1 MAGGIDLLGAPRRF
15 RMSMF
20 LVGMVGL
27 IALALAMVLPSLLR
41 RKTAGTAT
49 ASAAVVDA
57 RRVNLQVLREQ
68 LATLEA
74 DLSAGNVDAA
84 QYRQSRTDIE
94 RRALDEEQSAEQSVA
109 TPSRA
114 TRTAVVVALLIPV
127 FAVMLYATL
136 GQPQAVEHQ
145 LAAAPQ
151 GEVTLPQIE
160 AMVDRLAQRLESQT
174 TPQEG
179 DLQAWTMLANSYA
192 VMQRFPEASK
202 AYARARALSPDN
214 AQLLAD
220 HADVLAML
228 QNQSVEGEPGRLVM
242 RALQLDPRNLKAL
255 TMAGSWAFER
265 RDYAGAIR
273 YWSMAQPMAPAGSDF
288 AAGLVNSLQQARAAA
303 AQAGQMAATESPST
317 DKAQHQGATDKAGN
331 KSSPAG
337 NAAAA
342 QVSGEVQVTPVL
354 AKRIRPGDTL
364 FVFARAVEGPRMP
377 LAIIRAPAAGLPFT
391 FTLDD
396 SSAMAPQF
404 RISGFK
410 QVIVGARISPSG
422 DATPRTGDLMG
433 QLGPV
438 DVGAGKLVLMIDSVV
453 P

>member
-1 MAGGIDLLGAPRRF
+1 
-15 RMSMF
+15 MSMF

-27 IALALAMVLPSLLR
+27 IAMALAMVLPSLLR
-41 RKTAGTAT
+41 RKPASATTAT
-49 ASAAVVDA
+49 AVDA

-68 LATLEA
+68 LASLEA
-74 DLSAGNVDAA
+74 DLSAGRIDAE
-84 QYRQSRTDIE
+84 QYQQSRTDIE

-109 TPSRA
+109 TPRRA
-114 TRTAVVVALLIPV
+114 TRTAVLVGLVIPV
-127 FAVMLYATL
+127 FAVLLYATL
-136 GQPQAVEHQ
+136 GQPQAVEHHVAQ
-145 LAAAPQ
+145 APEGAATMP
-151 GEVTLPQIE
+151 EIE
-160 AMVDRLAQRLESQT
+160 AMVDRLAKRLESRT

-179 DLQAWTMLANSYA
+179 DLQGWTMLANSYA

-242 RALQLDPRNLKAL
+242 RALQLDPQNLKAL

-288 AAGLVNSLQQARAAA
+288 AAGLANSLQQARAAA
-303 AQAGQMAATESPST
+303 AQAGQVAATESPGT
-317 DKAQHQGATDKAGN
+317 DKAQHQGVADNAHKKQA
-331 KSSPAG
+331 PVG
-337 NAAAA
+337 NAGAA

-364 FVFARAVEGPRMP
+364 FVFARAIDGPRMP
-377 LAIIRAPAAGLPFT
+377 LAIVRAPAAGLPFT

-410 QVIVGARISPSG
+410 QVIVGARISPTG

-433 QLGPV
+433 QIGPV

>member
-1 MAGGIDLLGAPRRF
+1 
-15 RMSMF
+15 MF

-27 IALALAMVLPSLLR
+27 IALALTMVLPSLLR
-41 RKTAGTAT
+41 RTPAGATTAT
-49 ASAAVVDA
+49 AVDA

-68 LATLEA
+68 LATLEV
-74 DLSAGNVDAA
+74 DLSAGRIDTD
-84 QYRQSRTDIE
+84 QYQQSRTDIE
-94 RRALDEEQSAEQSVA
+94 RRALDEEQIAEQSVTA
-109 TPSRA
+109 PRRA
-114 TRTAVVVALLIPV
+114 TRTAVVVGLVIPV
-127 FAVMLYATL
+127 FAVLLYATL
-136 GQPQAVEHQ
+136 GQPQAVEHTVAQ
-145 LAAAPQ
+145 VPEGQ
-151 GEVTLPQIE
+151 VTMPEIE
-160 AMVDRLAQRLESQT
+160 AMVNRLAKRLESQT

-179 DLQAWTMLANSYA
+179 DLQGWTMLANSYA

-202 AYARARALSPDN
+202 AYARARALAPDN

-242 RALQLDPRNLKAL
+242 RALQLDPQNLKAL

-273 YWSMAQPMAPAGSDF
+273 YWSMAQPMAPAGSEF
-288 AAGLVNSLQQARAAA
+288 AAGLTNSLQQARAAA
-303 AQAGQMAATESPST
+303 AQAGQVATTESPNT
-317 DKAQHQGATDKAGN
+317 DKAQHQGALDNANN
-331 KSSPAG
+331 KPVPAG
-337 NAAAA
+337 NAGAS

-364 FVFARAVEGPRMP
+364 FVFARAVDGPRMP
-377 LAIIRAPAAGLPFT
+377 LAIVRAPAAGLPFT

-422 DATPRTGDLMG
+422 DATARTGDLMG
-433 QLGPV
+433 QIGPV
-438 DVGAGKLVLMIDSVV
+438 EVGAGKLVLMIDSVV

>member
-1 MAGGIDLLGAPRRF
+1 MAGGVDQLGAPRRF
-15 RMSMF
+15 CMSMF
-20 LVGMVGL
+20 LVGVVGL

-41 RKTAGTAT
+41 RKPGRASTPTA
-49 ASAAVVDA
+49 VDA

-74 DLSAGNVDAA
+74 DLSAGGIDAE

-109 TPSRA
+109 TPRRA
-114 TRTAVVVALLIPV
+114 TRTAVLVGLLIPV
-127 FAVMLYATL
+127 FAVILYAAL
-136 GQPQAVEHQ
+136 GQPQAVEHRAP
-145 LAAAPQ
+145 AASE
-151 GEVTLPQIE
+151 GEVTMPQIE
-160 AMVDRLAQRLESQT
+160 AMVDRLAKRLESQT
-174 TPQEG
+174 TAQEG
-179 DLQAWTMLANSYA
+179 DLQGWTMLANSYA
-192 VMQRFPEASK
+192 AMQRFPEASK
-202 AYARARALSPDN
+202 AYARARALAPDD

-242 RALQLDPRNLKAL
+242 RALQLDPQNLKAL

-265 RDYAGAIR
+265 RDYAGAVG
-273 YWSMAQPMAPAGSDF
+273 YWSRAQSMAPAGSDF
-288 AAGLVNSLQQARAAA
+288 AAGLGSSLEQARAAA
-303 AQAGQMAATESPST
+303 AQAGQTAATESPGT
-317 DKAQHQGATDKAGN
+317 DKAQQPGA
-331 KSSPAG
+331 AG
-337 NAAAA
+337 NASKHPTPTGNAAGA
-342 QVSGEVQVTPVL
+342 QVSGEVQVTSVL

-364 FVFARAVEGPRMP
+364 FVFARAIDGARMP
-377 LAIIRAPAAGLPFT
+377 LAIVRAPATGLPFT

-396 SSAMAPQF
+396 SSAMAPQL

-422 DATPRTGDLMG
+422 DAAPRSGDLMG
-433 QLGPV
+433 QIGPV

>member
-1 MAGGIDLLGAPRRF
+1 
-15 RMSMF
+15 MSMF

-41 RKTAGTAT
+41 RKSVGATTAT
-49 ASAAVVDA
+49 VVDA

-74 DLSAGNVDAA
+74 DLSAGTIDAE
-84 QYRQSRTDIE
+84 QYQQSRTDIE

-109 TPSRA
+109 TPRRA
-114 TRTAVVVALLIPV
+114 TRTAVVVGLAIPV

-136 GQPQAVEHQ
+136 GQPQAVEHRV
-145 LAAAPQ
+145 AEAPE
-151 GEVTLPQIE
+151 GEVTMPEIE
-160 AMVDRLAQRLESQT
+160 AMVDRLAKRLESQT

-179 DLQAWTMLANSYA
+179 DLQGWTMLANSYA
-192 VMQRFPEASK
+192 VMERFSEASK

-242 RALQLDPRNLKAL
+242 RALQLDPQNLKAL

-265 RDYAGAIR
+265 RDYAGAIQ
-273 YWSMAQPMAPAGSDF
+273 YWSLAQPMAPAGSDF
-288 AAGLVNSLQQARAAA
+288 AAGLTNSLQQARAAA
-303 AQAGQMAATESPST
+303 AQAGQVAATESPRT
-317 DKAQHQGATDKAGN
+317 DKAQHQGTADSAN
-331 KSSPAG
+331 KKPAPVG
-337 NAAAA
+337 NAGVA
-342 QVSGEVQVTPVL
+342 QVSGEVQVTAVL

-364 FVFARAVEGPRMP
+364 FVFARAIDGPRMP
-377 LAIIRAPAAGLPFT
+377 LAIVRASAGGLPFT

-422 DATPRTGDLMG
+422 DATPRSGDLMG
-433 QLGPV
+433 QIGPV

>member
-1 MAGGIDLLGAPRRF
+1 
-15 RMSMF
+15 MSMF

-41 RKTAGTAT
+41 RKSVGATTAT
-49 ASAAVVDA
+49 VVDA

-74 DLSAGNVDAA
+74 DLSAGTIDAE
-84 QYRQSRTDIE
+84 QYQQSRTDIE

-109 TPSRA
+109 TPRRA
-114 TRTAVVVALLIPV
+114 TRTAVVVGLAIPV

-136 GQPQAVEHQ
+136 GQPQAVEHRV
-145 LAAAPQ
+145 AEAPE
-151 GEVTLPQIE
+151 GEVTMPEIE
-160 AMVDRLAQRLESQT
+160 AMVDRLAKRLESQT

-179 DLQAWTMLANSYA
+179 DLQGWTMLANSYA
-192 VMQRFPEASK
+192 VMERFSEASK
-202 AYARARALSPDN
+202 AYARARALAPDN

-242 RALQLDPRNLKAL
+242 RALQLDPQNLKAL

-265 RDYAGAIR
+265 RDYAGAIQ
-273 YWSMAQPMAPAGSDF
+273 YWSLAQPMAPAGSDF
-288 AAGLVNSLQQARAAA
+288 AAGLTNSLQQARAAA
-303 AQAGQMAATESPST
+303 AQAGQVAATESPRT
-317 DKAQHQGATDKAGN
+317 DKAQHQGTADSAN
-331 KSSPAG
+331 KKPAPVG
-337 NAAAA
+337 NAGVA
-342 QVSGEVQVTPVL
+342 QVSGEVQVTAVL

-364 FVFARAVEGPRMP
+364 FVFARAIDGPRMP
-377 LAIIRAPAAGLPFT
+377 LAIVRASAGGLPFT

-422 DATPRTGDLMG
+422 DATPRSGDLMG
-433 QLGPV
+433 QIGPV

>member
-1 MAGGIDLLGAPRRF
+1 
-15 RMSMF
+15 MSMF

-41 RKTAGTAT
+41 RKSVGATTAT
-49 ASAAVVDA
+49 VVDA

-74 DLSAGNVDAA
+74 DLSAGTIDAE
-84 QYRQSRTDIE
+84 QYQQSRTDIE

-109 TPSRA
+109 TPRRA
-114 TRTAVVVALLIPV
+114 TRTAVVVGLAIPV

-136 GQPQAVEHQ
+136 GQPQAVEHRV
-145 LAAAPQ
+145 AEAPE
-151 GEVTLPQIE
+151 GEVTMPEIE
-160 AMVDRLAQRLESQT
+160 TMVDRLAKRLESQI

-179 DLQAWTMLANSYA
+179 DLQGWTMLANSYA
-192 VMQRFPEASK
+192 VMERFSEASK

-242 RALQLDPRNLKAL
+242 RALQLDPQNLKAL

-265 RDYAGAIR
+265 RDYAGAIQ
-273 YWSMAQPMAPAGSDF
+273 YWSLAQPMAPAGSDF
-288 AAGLVNSLQQARAAA
+288 AAGLTNSLQQARAAA
-303 AQAGQMAATESPST
+303 AQAGQVAATESPRT
-317 DKAQHQGATDKAGN
+317 DKAQHQGTADSAN
-331 KSSPAG
+331 KKPAPVG
-337 NAAAA
+337 NAGVA
-342 QVSGEVQVTPVL
+342 QVSGEVQVTAVL

-364 FVFARAVEGPRMP
+364 FVFARAIDGPRMP
-377 LAIIRAPAAGLPFT
+377 LAIVRASAGGLPFT

-422 DATPRTGDLMG
+422 DATPRSGDLMG
-433 QLGPV
+433 QIGPV

>member
-1 MAGGIDLLGAPRRF
+1 
-15 RMSMF
+15 MSMF

-41 RKTAGTAT
+41 RKSVGATTAT
-49 ASAAVVDA
+49 VVDA

-74 DLSAGNVDAA
+74 DLSAGTIDAE
-84 QYRQSRTDIE
+84 QYQQSRTDIE

-109 TPSRA
+109 TPRRA
-114 TRTAVVVALLIPV
+114 TRTAVVVGLAIPV

-136 GQPQAVEHQ
+136 GQPQAVEHRV
-145 LAAAPQ
+145 AEAPE
-151 GEVTLPQIE
+151 GEVTMPEIE
-160 AMVDRLAQRLESQT
+160 TMVDRLAKRLESQT

-179 DLQAWTMLANSYA
+179 DLQGWTMLANSYA
-192 VMQRFPEASK
+192 VMERFSEASK

-242 RALQLDPRNLKAL
+242 RALQLDPQNLKAL

-265 RDYAGAIR
+265 RDYAGAIQ
-273 YWSMAQPMAPAGSDF
+273 YWSLAQPMAPAGSDF
-288 AAGLVNSLQQARAAA
+288 AAGLTNSLQQARAAA
-303 AQAGQMAATESPST
+303 AQAGQVAATESPRT
-317 DKAQHQGATDKAGN
+317 DKAQHQGTADSAN
-331 KSSPAG
+331 KKPAPVG
-337 NAAAA
+337 NAGVA
-342 QVSGEVQVTPVL
+342 QVSGEVQVTAVL

-364 FVFARAVEGPRMP
+364 FVFARAIDGPRMP
-377 LAIIRAPAAGLPFT
+377 LAIVRASAGGLPFT

-422 DATPRTGDLMG
+422 DATPRSGDLMG
-433 QLGPV
+433 QIGPV

>member
-1 MAGGIDLLGAPRRF
+1 
-15 RMSMF
+15 MSMF

-41 RKTAGTAT
+41 RKSVGATTAT
-49 ASAAVVDA
+49 VVDA

-74 DLSAGNVDAA
+74 DLSAGTIDAE
-84 QYRQSRTDIE
+84 QYQQSRTDIE

-109 TPSRA
+109 TPRRA
-114 TRTAVVVALLIPV
+114 TRTAVVVGLAIPV

-136 GQPQAVEHQ
+136 GQPQAVEHRV
-145 LAAAPQ
+145 AEAPE
-151 GEVTLPQIE
+151 GEVTMPEIE
-160 AMVDRLAQRLESQT
+160 TMVDRLAKRLESQT

-179 DLQAWTMLANSYA
+179 DLQGWIMLANSYA
-192 VMQRFPEASK
+192 VMERFSEASK
-202 AYARARALSPDN
+202 AYARARALAPDN

-242 RALQLDPRNLKAL
+242 RALQLDPQNLKAL

-265 RDYAGAIR
+265 RDYAGAIQ
-273 YWSMAQPMAPAGSDF
+273 YWSLAQPMAPAGSDF
-288 AAGLVNSLQQARAAA
+288 AAGLTNSLQQARAAA
-303 AQAGQMAATESPST
+303 AQAGQVAATESPRT
-317 DKAQHQGATDKAGN
+317 DKAQHQGTADSAN
-331 KSSPAG
+331 KKPAPVG
-337 NAAAA
+337 NAGVA
-342 QVSGEVQVTPVL
+342 QVSGEVQVTAVL

-364 FVFARAVEGPRMP
+364 FVFARAIDGPRMP
-377 LAIIRAPAAGLPFT
+377 LAIVRASAGGLPFT

-422 DATPRTGDLMG
+422 DATPRSGDLMG
-433 QLGPV
+433 QIGPV